1 MVQGKVEI
9 CGVNT
14 AKLPLLKAAD
24 KEALFAKIREG
35 DTAARETYIEGNLRL
50 VLSVI
55 KRFSGSAENVDDLFQ
70 IGCLG
75 LCKAAQTDKPG
86 HTVAFS
92 TYAYR
97 LIRNEIYT
105 ELERATRRGREVA
118 TDPAELPCTV
128 LDDDTPEQRE
138 ACSALLARLER
149 AEAGAAGVTAK
160 GFQAIRMLMD
170 GYTNREI
177 GEMFGVPA
185 NHVTAWVSRARKALG
200 ASE

>member
-1 MVQGKVEI
+1 MLSPLTKEQRMKVEENMGLVGKVI
-9 CGVNT
+9 QDCVHTLG
-14 AKLPLLKAAD
+14 A
-24 KEALFAKIREG
+24 
-35 DTAARETYIEGNLRL
+35 
-50 VLSVI
+50 
-55 KRFSGSAENVDDLFQ
+55 GSMFDYDDLFQ

-138 ACSALLARLER
+138 AFAAYVRDFHRRFPSVRIVGHNELAAKACPSFDVKAWLEQI
-149 AEAGAAGVTAK
+149 G
-160 GFQAIRMLMD
+160 I
-170 GYTNREI
+170 NR
-177 GEMFGVPA
+177 
-185 NHVTAWVSRARKALG
+185 
-200 ASE
+200 

>member
-1 MVQGKVEI
+1 MFQTNLSNTQRVLADNLNTLQNYTLDASPAALGLASNEYVTQVTFLFGRVPGGFRQVE
-9 CGVNT
+9 T
-14 AKLPLLKAAD
+14 P
-24 KEALFAKIREG
+24 
-35 DTAARETYIEGNLRL
+35 YIY
-50 VLSVI
+50 
-55 KRFSGSAENVDDLFQ
+55 DDLFQ

>member
-1 MVQGKVEI
+1 MFREKEI
-9 CGVNT
+9 CNAIRTAYLHLFPDKKERKRALSRLDLELVAQGVRYRG
-14 AKLPLLKAAD
+14 
-24 KEALFAKIREG
+24 ES
-35 DTAARETYIEGNLRL
+35 
-50 VLSVI
+50 VL
-55 KRFSGSAENVDDLFQ
+55 AYDDLFQ

-128 LDDDTPEQRE
+128 LDDNTPEQRE
-138 ACSALLARLER
+138 ACMSLQERGGMGAVQNKSNLSAAVIDRGRIARPQIDRL
-149 AEAGAAGVTAK
+149 VQK
-160 GFQAIRMLMD
+160 NWYQ
-170 GYTNREI
+170 N
-177 GEMFGVPA
+177 
-185 NHVTAWVSRARKALG
+185 
-200 ASE
+200 